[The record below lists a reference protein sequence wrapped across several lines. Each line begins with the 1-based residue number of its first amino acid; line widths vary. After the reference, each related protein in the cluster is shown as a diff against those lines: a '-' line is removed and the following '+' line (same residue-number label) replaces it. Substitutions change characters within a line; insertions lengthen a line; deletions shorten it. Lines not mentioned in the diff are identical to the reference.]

1 MFNRF
6 AAALHQAVEAI
17 APTQT
22 LLEEF
27 VFHWKAITHYFI
39 NNKDDKQPVQES
51 NIPNHLDNMI
61 VILTQEEERQTE
73 ANQTGPCME
82 HLLQHKILETL
93 WTLGK
98 ADCPPGMKQMV
109 LTFFTSLLGR
119 IKQPLLPHINV
130 YRPVHRLVKVCGET
144 RAGPTEREEIQFL
157 CIVCF
162 KLREQPYL
170 VNFFLEGPRQ
180 SSSRQPGQS
189 RANVDMS
196 QAEFSVVDS
205 LLKLVQ
211 SPDSRIAVKA
221 CEGLML
227 CASLPEKQAAVCM
240 TKNTQFCTQLT
251 ERLCSLYNAL
261 PLSMDPVDVES
272 VEAKWGLDVS
282 SDADDTNNFPGKRQL
297 ISLLSW
303 FDYCDQVIKE
313 GHPVIGKALSTD
325 IKENFLVPIIEQL
338 LLQSS
343 EVGILTSTA
352 HLAKFVKMTSS
363 PQLLQEFVQFI
374 LGDGSAA
381 EKPGES
387 NHMMRHRLIERC
399 DHLSDEIC
407 IMSLKLFEVLL
418 QKSHIHIINNLVLRN
433 LQSRAYRER
442 PPSNAPSLSSP
453 QPPSSP
459 SQTSPPLRLSPPP
472 YLLPESPSPQVTQPA
487 SDEETNDLTLEPS
500 LGSDE
505 PLTNG
510 PIIDENNAV
519 ENHVP
524 EDRLLESVASALDV
538 TDVDDGQR
546 VAASLQ
552 LNSSESVTDMPNS
565 LPEVSSSTAA
575 PVSLSL
581 LPPLPD
587 ESNTNGALSLS
598 MPVLQGVPATPTAA
612 IRDGVHIPILIP
624 PAPPTGAV
632 TLASP
637 IPSAT
642 MTPTVP
648 LLPLTQL
655 LESPPELLSS
665 YALPSGSSSMS
676 LMSPRSP
683 GSPPLTPGSPTS
695 MGEGADVSDDGMHR
709 VVSCFLGLIPEEN
722 KSSYLT
728 GDTGYDMYLREAHR
742 NLRECTVN
750 CLPYDWPNYPTP
762 FERCP
767 ESDEFYEGG
776 FIKILFDKLSR
787 MLDQTYEVNLQ
798 VTSVLAKIAL
808 YPHPHIHE
816 YLLDPFLP
824 VAPGCRTLY
833 SVLGKVVSDLGV
845 RVKSIPEFQKQL
857 FLVRQQLMGI
867 VEEQDSLPY
876 IDLLEGV
883 IVLEEF
889 CKELAAVAFVKFHAA
904 SGR

>member
-6 AAALHQAVEAI
+6 AAVLHQAVEAI

-22 LLEEF
+22 LLEDF
-27 VFHWKAITHYFI
+27 IFHWKAITHHFI

-51 NIPNHLDNMI
+51 NIPNHLDHML
-61 VILTQEEERQTE
+61 VILTQEEGQME

-93 WTLGK
+93 LTLGK

-109 LTFFTSLLGR
+109 LMFFTNLLGR

-130 YRPVHRLVKVCGET
+130 YKPVHKLVKVCGET
-144 RAGPTEREEIQFL
+144 RAGPTEKEEIQFL
-157 CIVCF
+157 CVVCF
-162 KLREQPYL
+162 KLREDPYL
-170 VNFFLEGPRQ
+170 VNFFLEDPRQ
-180 SSSRQPGQS
+180 STSRQRGQPRTKPDS
-189 RANVDMS
+189 S
-196 QAEFSVVDS
+196 QAEFSVIDS

-211 SPDSRIAVKA
+211 SPDSRVAVKA

-227 CASLPEKQAAVCM
+227 CASLPESQAANCIVR
-240 TKNTQFCTQLT
+240 NTQFCTLLA

-261 PLSMDPVDVES
+261 PLSMDPVDIES
-272 VEAKWGLDVS
+272 VEAKWGLDVL
-282 SDADDTNNFPGKRQL
+282 SDSDDTNNFAGKRQL

-303 FDYCDQVIKE
+303 FDYCDQIIKE
-313 GHPVIGKALSTD
+313 GHPIIGKALSTRV
-325 IKENFLVPIIEQL
+325 KENFLVPIIEQL
-338 LLQSS
+338 LLQTS

-363 PQLLQEFVQFI
+363 PQLLNEFVYFI
-374 LGDGSAA
+374 LGDNSSP
-381 EKPGES
+381 EKPGDAD
-387 NHMMRHRLIERC
+387 HKIRHRLIERC

-418 QKSHIHIINNLVLRN
+418 QKSHVHIVNNLVLRN
-433 LQSRAYRER
+433 LKTRSYFDRHPPT
-442 PPSNAPSLSSP
+442 PPSTAPTSP
-453 QPPSSP
+453 SDAPASPPQTPSSP
-459 SQTSPPLRLSPPP
+459 GSNPQ
-472 YLLPESPSPQVTQPA
+472 SPSMLGSHPEADLVGETVE
-487 SDEETNDLTLEPS
+487 SDKVENDL
-500 LGSDE
+500 

-510 PIIDENNAV
+510 PTNLDQ
-519 ENHVP
+519 ENHIP
-524 EDRLLESVASALDV
+524 EDPV
-538 TDVDDGQR
+538 
-546 VAASLQ
+546 LQ
-552 LNSSESVTDMPNS
+552 AEGAPPIGDQEPDTA
-565 LPEVSSSTAA
+565 LPESLSDSSLGPDSSLSGLPN
-575 PVSLSL
+575 PVPQPSSPTSL
-581 LPPLPD
+581 LPPLSDTP
-587 ESNTNGALSLS
+587 NTNSAMSLTT
-598 MPVLQGVPATPTAA
+598 PVPAAEQFP
-612 IRDGVHIPILIP
+612 RLVGVVPLLTT
-624 PAPPTGAV
+624 PAPPRGV
-632 TLASP
+632 PTLASP
-637 IPSAT
+637 AQNA
-642 MTPTVP
+642 TVP
-648 LLPLTQL
+648 NVPSPLTQL
-655 LESPPELLSS
+655 LTSSPDP
-665 YALPSGSSSMS
+665 LPSTMMLGTSPS
-676 LMSPRSP
+676 LSLTSPRSL

-695 MGEGADVSDDGMHR
+695 QSEGEDSDHNMHR

-742 NLRECTVN
+742 NFRECTVN
-750 CLPYDWPNYPTP
+750 SLPYDWPNYPTP
-762 FERCP
+762 VERLP
-767 ESDEFYEGG
+767 ESEPFYEGA

-816 YLLDPFLP
+816 YLLDPFLTI
-824 VAPGCRTLY
+824 APGCRNLY
-833 SVLGKVVSDLGV
+833 SVLEKVVGDLSV
-845 RVKSIPEFQKQL
+845 RVRSIPEFQKQL

>member
-1 MFNRF
+1 MLNRF
-6 AAALHQAVEAI
+6 AAVLHQAVEAI

-22 LLEEF
+22 LLEDF

-39 NNKDDKQPVQES
+39 NSKDDKQPVQES
-51 NIPNHLDNMI
+51 NIPNHLDNML
-61 VILTQEEERQTE
+61 VILTQEEGQME

-119 IKQPLLPHINV
+119 IKQPLLPHVNV
-130 YRPVHRLVKVCGET
+130 YRPVHRLVKECGKT

-162 KLREQPYL
+162 KLREDPYL
-170 VNFFLEGPRQ
+170 VNFFLEGPRH
-180 SSSRQPGQS
+180 SGGRQRGASKTPL
-189 RANVDMS
+189 DMS
-196 QAEFSVVDS
+196 HAEFSVVDS

-227 CASLPEKQAAVCM
+227 CASLPEKQAAECM
-240 TKNTQFCTQLT
+240 VKNTQFCTLLA
-251 ERLCSLYNAL
+251 ERLCTLYNAL

-272 VEAKWGLDVS
+272 VEAKWGLDVM
-282 SDADDTNNFPGKRQL
+282 SDSDDTNAFPGKRQL

-303 FDYCDQVIKE
+303 FDYCDQIIKE
-313 GHPVIGKALSTD
+313 GHSLIGSALSQK
-325 IKENFLVPIIEQL
+325 IKENFLVPIMEQL
-338 LLQSS
+338 LLQTS

-363 PQLLQEFVQFI
+363 PQLLAVFVHFI
-374 LGDGSAA
+374 LGDATA
-381 EKPGES
+381 PEKPGVDDS
-387 NHMMRHRLIERC
+387 KIRHRLIERC

-418 QKSHIHIINNLVLRN
+418 KKSHIHIINNLVLRN
-433 LQSRAYRER
+433 LESRAYHDR
-442 PPSNAPSLSSP
+442 PSTS
-453 QPPSSP
+453 PSSP
-459 SQTSPPLRLSPPP
+459 TSPVTS
-472 YLLPESPSPQVTQPA
+472 PESPASPTTSLPLEY
-487 SDEETNDLTLEPS
+487 DELPVEQSVEPLENDGRNVEELS
-500 LGSDE
+500 
-505 PLTNG
+505 LTNG
-510 PIIDENNAV
+510 PTSLDSVEEHIQEDGLGDSGVESGQIPDELVLSALLPSNHVAA
-519 ENHVP
+519 ENHTSSAVNNSNVP
-524 EDRLLESVASALDV
+524 QDHSE
-538 TDVDDGQR
+538 TPP
-546 VAASLQ
+546 LQ
-552 LNSSESVTDMPNS
+552 
-565 LPEVSSSTAA
+565 
-575 PVSLSL
+575 SLSL
-581 LPPLPD
+581 IPPVSAA
-587 ESNTNGALSLS
+587 SNTNGGISLTTPS
-598 MPVLQGVPATPTAA
+598 QDHAPSASAPVSAPTLMTP
-612 IRDGVHIPILIP
+612 R
-624 PAPPTGAV
+624 PTGAL
-632 TLASP
+632 TLTTPSPAVPLSP
-637 IPSAT
+637 IS
-642 MTPTVP
+642 
-648 LLPLTQL
+648 Q
-655 LESPPELLSS
+655 LLSS
-665 YALPSGSSSMS
+665 SPADILLSPALPTVSPVS
-676 LMSPRSP
+676 LTSPASF
-683 GSPPLTPGSPTS
+683 GSPPVTPGSPTS
-695 MGEGADVSDDGMHR
+695 LGGTGDDRDTEESIHN

-742 NLRECTVN
+742 NFRDCTVN
-750 CLPYDWPNYPTP
+750 CLPYDWPNYPRLLD
-762 FERCP
+762 RCP
-767 ESDEFYEGG
+767 ESVDFYEGA

-808 YPHPHIHE
+808 FPHPHIHE
-816 YLLDPFLP
+816 FLLDPYLP

-833 SVLGKVVSDLGV
+833 SVLGKVVSDLRV

-867 VEEQDSLPY
+867 VDEQDRSGASPIMNLPY

-889 CKELAAVAFVKFHAA
+889 CKELAAVTFVKFHAA